1 MAEIREFRKSLDSK
15 ARVAK
20 MVQDNV
26 AYLRETD
33 RMQAQKQEQNATR
46 QRIHDEL
53 EFHLRRLWAY
63 DGEANAKLTVD
74 MLQSKIK
81 LGSR

>member
-33 RMQAQKQEQNATR
+33 RMQAHKQEQNATR